1 MRGTHLLLS
10 LLLISGFQTVSAQ
23 VDTARSGTY
32 AFNLNDCIQYGITHH
47 HDVVNAHLD
56 VNFSKEQVKEAT
68 AKLFPHVNISGSF
81 NDNLKLQT
89 SLIPDFINGNLNEK
103 IPVQFGTRFA
113 SSITGEIDQ
122 TIFNSDYFLGLKA
135 SRVYTDLSSKTLTRT
150 NIDTKVA
157 ITKAYYAVLTSQESI
172 RLTKSNLQQLT
183 KTLQDTKS
191 RYDQGVAERVDVDR
205 IQVSYN
211 NTVTQVGNQI
221 RTLVYTLQLLKFQ
234 MGMPQEN
241 QLELIETVNDLKVE
255 DYAGDT
261 VNYRPED
268 RIEYGIQNTQI
279 ALNELQLKSKKLQY
293 LPQLAGFV
301 NYGWNYFS
309 ADFKELYK
317 HGFGASVLGVNLTWP
332 IFAGTERL
340 HQIRE
345 NQITV
350 KKSQNDLDYLVQQIQ
365 VEVKNANT
373 SYQNNKDN
381 FVTAKKNMDLTQGIY
396 DRIVLKYDQGVSTS
410 LDVLS
415 AENELTAARTDYIN
429 AMLNIL
435 VSKTDLD
442 KATGRIK

>member
-1 MRGTHLLLS
+1 MRGSHLLLS
-10 LLLISGFQTVSAQ
+10 LLLISGLQTAFAQ
-23 VDTARSGTY
+23 VDTAHAGTY
-32 AFNLNDCIQYGITHH
+32 AFNLNDCIQYGMAHH

-56 VNFSKEQVKEAT
+56 VEFSKEQVKEAT
-68 AKLFPHVNISGSF
+68 AKFFPHGTITGAL
-81 NDNLKLQT
+81 NDNLKLAT
-89 SLIPDFINGNLNEK
+89 SLIPDLTNPSSGVK
-103 IPVQFGTRFA
+103 VPVQFGTHFN
-113 SSITGEIDQ
+113 SNITGQLDQ

-135 SRVYTDLSSKTLTRT
+135 SRVYTDLSTKTATRT

-157 ITKAYYAVLTSQESI
+157 ITKAYYAVLTNEESI

-191 RYDQGVAERVDVDR
+191 RYDAGTAERVDVDR

-221 RTLVYTLQLLKFQ
+221 RMLVYTLQLLKFQ
-234 MGMPQEN
+234 MGMPQAE
-241 QLELIETVNDLKVE
+241 QLELVETVKDLKVD

-268 RIEYGIQNTQI
+268 RIEYGIQSTQI
-279 ALNELQLKSKKLQY
+279 ALYELQLKSKKLAY
-293 LPQLAGFV
+293 LPTLSAFV

-309 ADFKELYK
+309 ADFGELYK
-317 HGFGASVLGVNLTWP
+317 HGYGASVLGLTLNWP
-332 IFAGTERL
+332 IFTATERL

-350 KKSQNDLDYLVQQIQ
+350 KKSKNDLDYLVQQIQ
-365 VEVKNANT
+365 VEVKSANT
-373 SYQNNKDN
+373 TYENNKDSY
-381 FVTAKKNMDLTQGIY
+381 VTAKQNMDLTQGIY

-415 AENELTAARTDYIN
+415 AENELTTARTNYIN